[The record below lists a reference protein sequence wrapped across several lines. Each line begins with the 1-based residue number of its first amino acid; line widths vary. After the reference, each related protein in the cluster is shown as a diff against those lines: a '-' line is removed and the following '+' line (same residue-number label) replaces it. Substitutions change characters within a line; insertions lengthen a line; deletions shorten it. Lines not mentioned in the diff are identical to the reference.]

1 MLQGDFFTTKQ
12 QEIIEGSIHSQISLN
27 ADHPIYK
34 GHFPHQ
40 PVVPG
45 VCMMQL
51 LAELATAALGKKVH
65 LKKAHQAK
73 FLIPI
78 IPQKN
83 PLLDVK
89 IKYTINEDGSL
100 KISASIQDS
109 AVIFFKFKGIL
120 A

>member
-1 MLQGDFFTTKQ
+1 MLQGDFFTTNQ
-12 QEIIEGSIHSQISLN
+12 QEVIENTIDSQISLN
-27 ADHPIYK
+27 VEHPIYK

-51 LAELATAALGKKVH
+51 LAELTTSALGKKVR
-65 LKKAHQAK
+65 LRKANQAK

-83 PLLDVK
+83 PLLNVK
-89 IKYTINEDGSL
+89 IKYTDNEDGSL
-100 KISASIQDS
+100 KINASIQDS
-109 AVIFFKFKGIL
+109 TTTFFKFKGIL
-120 A
+120 D

>member
-12 QEIIEGSIHSQISLN
+12 QEIIENTIHSQISLN
-27 ADHPIYK
+27 VEHPIYK
-34 GHFPHQ
+34 GHFPQQ

-45 VCMMQL
+45 VCMMQIV
-51 LAELATAALGKKVH
+51 AELSTAALGKKVS
-65 LKKAHQAK
+65 LKKANQAK

-89 IKYTINEDGSL
+89 IKYTSNEDGSL

-109 AVIFFKFKGIL
+109 TVIFFKFKGTL

>member
-1 MLQGDFFTTKQ
+1 MLQGDFFTTNQ
-12 QEIIEGSIHSQISLN
+12 QQVTENTIDSQISLN
-27 ADHPIYK
+27 VEHPIYV
-34 GHFPHQ
+34 GHFPQQ

-51 LAELATAALGKKVH
+51 LAELSTSALGKKVY
-65 LKKAHQAK
+65 LKNARQAK

-78 IPQKN
+78 VPQKN

-89 IKYTINEDGSL
+89 IKYSKNEDGSL
-100 KISASIQDS
+100 KISATIQDNT
-109 AVIFFKFKGIL
+109 VTFFKFKGTL

>member
-12 QEIIEGSIHSQISLN
+12 QEVIENTIHSQISLN
-27 ADHPIYK
+27 MEHPIYK
-34 GHFPHQ
+34 GHFPQQ

-45 VCMMQL
+45 VCMMQI
-51 LAELATAALGKKVH
+51 LAELSTSALGKKVY
-65 LKKAHQAK
+65 LKKASQAK

-83 PLLDVK
+83 PLLDVT
-89 IKYTINEDGSL
+89 IKYTNNEDGSL

-109 AVIFFKFKGIL
+109 TVTFFKFKGIL

>member
-12 QEIIEGSIHSQISLN
+12 QEVIENTINSQISLN
-27 ADHPIYK
+27 VEHPIYK

-45 VCMMQL
+45 VCMMQI
-51 LAELATAALGKKVH
+51 LAELSTSALGRKVRI
-65 LKKAHQAK
+65 KKASQAK

-78 IPQKN
+78 VPQKN

-89 IKYTINEDGSL
+89 IKYSENEDGSL

-109 AVIFFKFKGIL
+109 TLTFFKFKGTL
-120 A
+120 G

>member
-1 MLQGDFFTTKQ
+1 MLQGVFFTTNQ
-12 QEIIEGSIHSQISLN
+12 QEIIENTIHSQISLN
-27 ADHPIYK
+27 AEHPIYK

-51 LAELATAALGKKVH
+51 LVELSSMALGKKIY
-65 LKKAHQAK
+65 LKKANQAK

-83 PLLDVK
+83 PLLDIK
-89 IKYTINEDGSL
+89 IKYTKNEDDSL

-109 AVIFFKFKGIL
+109 TTTFFKFKGTL

>member
-1 MLQGDFFTTKQ
+1 ML
-12 QEIIEGSIHSQISLN
+12 IEGLYKVNEITQVNSEITATISLN
-27 ADHPIYK
+27 PTHDIFN
-34 GHFPHQ
+34 GHFPGN
-40 PVVPG
+40 PIMPG
-45 VCMMQL
+45 VCMMQIV
-51 LAELATAALGKKVH
+51 AELSTAALGKKVS
-65 LKKAHQAK
+65 LKKANQAK

-89 IKYTINEDGSL
+89 IKYKSNEDGSL

-109 AVIFFKFKGIL
+109 TVIFFKFKGTL

>member
-1 MLQGDFFTTKQ
+1 MLQGDFFTIKQ

-27 ADHPIYK
+27 AEHPIYK
-34 GHFPHQ
+34 GHFPQQ

-45 VCMMQL
+45 VCMMQI
-51 LAELATAALGKKVH
+51 LAELSTSALGKKVYV
-65 LKKAHQAK
+65 KKANQAK

-78 IPQKN
+78 VPQKN
-83 PLLDVK
+83 PVLDVT
-89 IKYTINEDGSL
+89 IKYSNNEDGSL

-109 AVIFFKFKGIL
+109 TVIFFKFKGTL